1 MENKNNTEEKETKQD
16 TINQISKSNQGKHL
30 IKARNKMQI
39 LVVFHSQLILL
50 VPNESASSKP
60 EQNRTTENEK
70 NKIGI
75 SKPTNK
81 TKENNTNT
89 QTKNRQA
96 KESHQ
101 PNTTPSK
108 NKEANNNKK
117 CKKRKQQTSMAI
129 FAC

>member
-60 EQNRTTENEK
+60 AQNRTTENEK
-70 NKIGI
+70 NQIGI
-75 SKPTNK
+75 SKPTNI

-108 NKEANNNKK
+108 TKKQTKTKNATKKNNKRI
-117 CKKRKQQTSMAI
+117 C
-129 FAC
+129 

>member
-96 KESHQ
+96 NKENHQ
-101 PNTTPSK
+101 PKTTPSK
-108 NKEANNNKK
+108 
-117 CKKRKQQTSMAI
+117 KQRSKQKLKA
-129 FAC
+129 AK

>member
-16 TINQISKSNQGKHL
+16 TINQISKSSQGKHL

-81 TKENNTNT
+81 TKENKTNT
-89 QTKNRQA
+89 QTK
-96 KESHQ
+96 EIHQ

-117 CKKRKQQTSMAI
+117 CKEEHNK
-129 FAC
+129 